1 METVN
6 VYWSNY
12 SNLDR
17 VTRQALYL
25 DSFKPLLPE
34 LLKTKDEY
42 ASCKSLHS
50 IFKNTFYIEHPA
62 DRHFIFDKNVGS
74 DLNMYNGWV
83 YLENPQINPKITF
96 HYDLQWIFVAEE
108 EIEIQQTPAY
118 MHKISESQ
126 YGHIVAG
133 SYDISKWIR
142 PIGASYRLWDGV
154 QEIYLK
160 EGDPVMYI
168 NFATDKKV
176 NLIRF
181 EPTPKI
187 NEIISGATNLKEIK
201 PNIPL
206 SDLYRR
212 FKDSKRME
220 IAMKEIKSNLLE

>member
-1 METVN
+1 MDAIN
-6 VYWSNY
+6 VYWCNY
-12 SNLDR
+12 SSLDR
-17 VTRQALYL
+17 TSRQALYL

-42 ASCKSLHS
+42 SSCKSLHS
-50 IFKNTFYIEHPA
+50 IFKNTFYIEHPS
-62 DRHFIFDKNVGS
+62 DRHFVFDKNVGS
-74 DLNMYNGWV
+74 DLNMYGGWI

-96 HYDLQWIFVAEE
+96 HYDLQWIFMSEE
-108 EIEIQQTPAY
+108 KLEIQQTPAY

-133 SYDISKWIR
+133 SFDISQWIR
-142 PIGASYRLWDGV
+142 PVGASYRLWEGID
-154 QEIYLK
+154 EIYLK
-160 EGDPVMYI
+160 AGEPIMYI

-181 EPTPKI
+181 EPTAKL
-187 NEIISGATNLKEIK
+187 NEIISGATNLKDIQ

-212 FKDSKRME
+212 FKESKRMDLA
-220 IAMKEIKSNLLE
+220 IKEIKANLL